1 MHRASAY
8 SSVASSLQRCRHW
21 LRNYRKQKG
30 RKAERQKLGERD
42 FVEATEDEHVTTDVG
57 VP

>member
-1 MHRASAY
+1 MFDASRLGILVGGL
-8 SSVASSLQRCRHW
+8 VAATLPALAQE
-21 LRNYRKQKG
+21 LPE
-30 RKAERQKLGERD
+30 AERQKLGERD